1 MKSKVPWLL
10 KNLFMLLIIVT
21 IFIFMIFYGEKYF
34 AFQDW
39 DFRFNRGEHFMQW
52 TSPCYVGLFIISVD
66 FLYNLY
72 KHGKN
77 SSKIRNLEEKFLSF
91 EKCLHDIERDLEE
104 IKENLVEI
112 EDNLI
117 ENHRV
122 TQEIVLDMFREELNN
137 DKKPIITEKLEMDE
151 KE

>member
-1 MKSKVPWLL
+1 
-10 KNLFMLLIIVT
+10 
-21 IFIFMIFYGEKYF
+21 
-34 AFQDW
+34 
-39 DFRFNRGEHFMQW
+39 MQW

-77 SSKIRNLEEKFLSF
+77 SSKIRNLEENFLSF